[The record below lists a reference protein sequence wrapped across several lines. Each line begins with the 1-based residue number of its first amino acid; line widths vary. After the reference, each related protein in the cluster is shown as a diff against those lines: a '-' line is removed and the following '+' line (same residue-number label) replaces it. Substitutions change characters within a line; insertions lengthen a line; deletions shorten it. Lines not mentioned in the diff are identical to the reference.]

1 MARAFTDLTVPLR
14 RRSAGLPAQPATDP
28 RLEPRLPRPPIG
40 ERDIRPPSPL
50 IGGAGRFARWLGR
63 STVSTVWMVVR
74 WMLTVALAGVVAAFG
89 VLIASRTISSITRN
103 AADSTPARPL
113 TFSPLAQR
121 SVVYAKDGTVLA
133 ELHAEEDRVSVP
145 LDRVPAHVLRAI
157 LDAEDERFFEHGA
170 LDARSLL
177 RALVNNVDA
186 GGVTEGGST
195 ITQQLVKIELLTP
208 AKDVDR
214 KLKEA
219 ALAIQLE
226 EQFTKDEI
234 LDRYVNQVYFGN
246 GAYGIQAAAQ
256 TYYGV
261 DADHLT
267 LPQGVMLAGLIRY
280 PGGSDPFAYPDAAR
294 DRRDAVAD
302 RMRFLNHITEEELGW
317 IKSEALP
324 TPPPPSDPRG
334 SDYFAEKVKQELLA
348 APWLGETDQDRYHAV
363 FKGGLA
369 IHTTLDPRAQ
379 QLAQDAVE
387 RMVPEDPRGF
397 TSALVSV
404 EPATGAVRALVGG
417 NNFDAT
423 KFNLVTDGDGRQTGS
438 SAKMFTLMAALEAG
452 ILPIDTIDGSAPCQI
467 ENPQAVDP
475 VWSPDNVEGQGAGTL
490 TLAQATV
497 NSVNCAYAR
506 LIKIVGPDKVVDVAK
521 RLGITN
527 PIQPNLAL
535 TLGSETITPLQMA
548 TAYATLAND
557 GIRNDPFFVERVH
570 SRDGTLI
577 FQHTTQ
583 PVRAVSAQHART
595 ATSVMTQ
602 GVQFG
607 TGTAAA
613 IPGRQVAGKTG
624 SADDNAD
631 AWFVGYTHQLATAV
645 WMGAPEGR
653 VSMYNVG
660 AFPRVYGGTYPAMI
674 FGAFMREALA
684 GQPAI
689 GFPEP
694 APFNRGSNHLDAP
707 QPSREALTASNAAR
721 RASGANVSPQS
732 GLGAFS
738 RL

>member
-1 MARAFTDLTVPLR
+1 MARAFTDLAVPLR
-14 RRSAGLPAQPATDP
+14 RRAGGAPPEPATDHG
-28 RLEPRLPRPPIG
+28 LRPPSA
-40 ERDIRPPSPL
+40 RPPSPPRPPSR
-50 IGGAGRFARWLGR
+50 GGGPAQRLAGWLFR
-63 STVSTVWMVVR
+63 STVATIWLVVR
-74 WMLTVALAGVVAAFG
+74 WSLTVALIGGLVAAG
-89 VLIASRTISSITRN
+89 LLIASRTASHITRN
-103 AADSTPARPL
+103 SAASTPPPPI

-133 ELHAEEDRVSVP
+133 ELHAEENRVSVP
-145 LDRVPAHVLRAI
+145 LDRVPAHVIRAI

-170 LDARSLL
+170 LDTRALL
-177 RALVNNVDA
+177 RAFVNNVDA

-208 AKDVDR
+208 DKDVDR

-226 EQFTKDEI
+226 EQFTKHEI
-234 LDRYVNQVYFGN
+234 LARYINQVYFGN

-267 LPQGVMLAGLIRY
+267 LPQGVLLAGLIRY

-302 RMRFLNHITEEELGW
+302 RMRYLNHITEEELGW
-317 IKSEALP
+317 IKQEALP
-324 TPPPPSDPRG
+324 TPAPKPEPRG

-348 APWLGETDQDRYHAV
+348 APWLGETDQERYSAV
-363 FKGGLA
+363 FKGGLH

-379 QLAQDAVE
+379 QVAQDAVE
-387 RMVPEDPRGF
+387 RLVPEDPRGF

-417 NNFDAT
+417 NNFDST

-438 SAKMFTLMAALEAG
+438 AAKMFTLMAALEAG
-452 ILPIDTIDGSAPCQI
+452 MLPIDSIDGSAPCHI

-475 VWSPDNVEGQGAGTL
+475 VWSPDNVEGQAAGTL
-490 TLAQATV
+490 TLAQATI

-506 LIKIVGPDKVVDVAK
+506 LIKVVGPDKVVDVAK

-557 GIRNDPFFVERVH
+557 GMRNDPYFVEKVH
-570 SRDGTLI
+570 GRDGAMI
-577 FQHTTQ
+577 WQHTPR
-583 PVRAVSAQHART
+583 PVRAVSAQHARV
-595 ATSVMTQ
+595 ATSVLTQ

-613 IPGRQVAGKTG
+613 LPGRQVAGKTG

-631 AWFVGYTHQLATAV
+631 AWFVGYTAQLATAV

-660 AFPRVYGGTYPAMI
+660 IFPRVYGGTYPAMI
-674 FGAFMREALA
+674 FGAFMGQALT
-684 GQPAI
+684 GVPAV

-694 APFNRGSNHLDAP
+694 APFTRGGNYIDAP
-707 QPSREALTASNAAR
+707 QPSAEAMRTSAAAR
-721 RASGANVSPQS
+721 RAAGQDP
-732 GLGAFS
+732 LGATSSFS